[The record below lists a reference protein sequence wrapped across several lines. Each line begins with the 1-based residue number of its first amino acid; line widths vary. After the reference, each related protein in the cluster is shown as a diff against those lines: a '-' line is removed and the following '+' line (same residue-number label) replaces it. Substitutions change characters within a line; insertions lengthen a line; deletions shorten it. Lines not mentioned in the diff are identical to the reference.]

1 MPCVRSI
8 RTSFAS
14 RSASLNR
21 ALQRSVDL
29 PKWFKTFPNLAS
41 LSIELTRD
49 HGRPTEGEPWYIA
62 RIEPLEL
69 GEKVT
74 FPPLENLSLSGYQ
87 LSEMESLCW
96 KEKFPWTKLKSLSLG
111 PDPTPGFLKAITGCV
126 QNLSSFTISVYNGSV
141 DDQLPDL
148 VAFIM
153 SFDTL
158 ESLTVK
164 GYPLSMGAVGY
175 HSNLQRLTMHTLE
188 NDKRERKILES
199 EDIIYLDEQCP
210 NLQFLEI
217 DICRKD
223 EWVS

>member
-14 RSASLNR
+14 RSASVNR
-21 ALQRSVDL
+21 ALQRSLDL

-49 HGRPTEGEPWYIA
+49 HGRPTEREPWYIS

-69 GEKVT
+69 AENVT
-74 FPPLENLSLSGYQ
+74 FPPIENLSLSGYR
-87 LSEMESLCW
+87 LSEVELLFW
-96 KEKFPWTKLKSLSLG
+96 KENFPWSKLKSLSLG
-111 PDPTPGFLKAITGCV
+111 PVHTPGFLRAITGCV
-126 QNLSSFTISVYNGSV
+126 KNLSSFTMSAYNGSV
-141 DDQLPDL
+141 DDQLPKL

-158 ESLTVK
+158 EFLTVK
-164 GYPLSMGAVGY
+164 GLPLSMGAVGY
-175 HSNLQRLTMHTLE
+175 HPNLQKLTLHSVE
-188 NDKRERKILES
+188 NDKKERKILES

-210 NLQFLEI
+210 RLEFW
-217 DICRKD
+217 RSTSV
-223 EWVS
+223 ERMNG

>member
-1 MPCVRSI
+1 MQQ
-8 RTSFAS
+8 
-14 RSASLNR
+14 SLN
-21 ALQRSVDL
+21 L
-29 PKWFKTFPNLAS
+29 PGWFKSFPNLAS
-41 LSIELTRD
+41 LSIELPTA
-49 HGRPTEGEPWYIA
+49 RPGFGNYYFFTK
-62 RIEPLEL
+62 EPLEL
-69 GEKVT
+69 AENVT